1 MKHFNTNPH
10 YSSVFQQLYER
21 RMKFVKNEE
30 ENKKFCE
37 IDESYMTDESA
48 SDSCGSEVVR
58 RHKHLWRSDG
68 NHM

>member
-1 MKHFNTNPH
+1 
-10 YSSVFQQLYER
+10 
-21 RMKFVKNEE
+21 MKFVKNEE